1 MTRFAADRPVYY
13 VEEPLPAASGAPAS
27 MERRS
32 CAHSGVTLLTPRVPE
47 GLSGDALTATLRAL
61 LDEALAQAHVREPV
75 LWYYT
80 PMMLPMSRHIPAS
93 AVVYDCMDELA
104 NFRFAPPG
112 LRPLEQELIAH
123 SDLMF
128 TGGYSLF
135 EAKQRLHPDIHPFP
149 SSVDRPHFE
158 QARVQRAGTGGNP
171 RLGFYGVIDERMDL
185 DLIAAVADARP
196 DWTLVMVGPVVKIS
210 EDDLPRRGNIEY
222 LGARAYDDL
231 PAALAGWDVAL
242 MPFAIND
249 STRFISPTKTPE
261 YLAGGRP
268 VASTPIRDVERHY
281 GGLAAVRIADT
292 PDAFIAACDA
302 ALALARGPSTDWL
315 AEIDVALADLSWDR
329 TQLRMSAHLERVH
342 ARRIAAQTDR
352 ATAASSSIRSKPHY
366 DVLVVGAGF
375 AGAVMAERLAADAGK
390 TVLVVDRRPHI
401 AGNAWDH
408 PDAAGVLIH
417 EYGPHIFHTNSVDVF
432 AYLSR
437 FTRWRP
443 YEHRV
448 LAQVGDLQVPMPINR
463 TTLNALYGLD
473 LTTDAAAAAF
483 LASRAEPVA
492 VVRTSEDVVV

>member
-1 MTRFAADRPVYY
+1 MTDPSTRPAATDVDARVVALPRRPGAPAAIVCLSHLRWDFVFQRPQQLMTRFAADRPVYY
-13 VEEPLPAASGAPAS
+13 VEEPLPAAPGAPAA
-27 MERRS
+27 MERRP

-47 GLSGDALTATLRAL
+47 GLSGDDLTHALRAL
-61 LDEALAQAHVREPV
+61 LDDALAEANVREPV

-149 SSVDRPHFE
+149 SSVDRRHFE
-158 QARVQRAGTGGNP
+158 QARATPAGRGETA

-185 DLIAAVADARP
+185 DLLAAVADARP

-210 EDDLPRRGNIEY
+210 EDDLPRRPNIDY
-222 LGARAYDDL
+222 VGPRDYDAL

-268 VASTPIRDVERHY
+268 VVSTPIRDVERHY
-281 GGLAAVRIADT
+281 GDLSAVWIAGT
-292 PDAFIAACDA
+292 PDAFVAACDA
-302 ALALARGPSTDWL
+302 ALALARGPSADWL
-315 AEIDVALADLSWDR
+315 TEIDAALADLSWDQ
-329 TQLRMSAHLERVH
+329 TQLRMSAQLDRVQ
-342 ARRIAAQTDR
+342 ARRLAARTVGV
-352 ATAASSSIRSKPHY
+352 TASSASPRSKPHY
-366 DVLVVGAGF
+366 DVLVVGAG
-375 AGAVMAERLAADAGK
+375 
-390 TVLVVDRRPHI
+390 
-401 AGNAWDH
+401 
-408 PDAAGVLIH
+408 
-417 EYGPHIFHTNSVDVF
+417 
-432 AYLSR
+432 
-437 FTRWRP
+437 
-443 YEHRV
+443 
-448 LAQVGDLQVPMPINR
+448 
-463 TTLNALYGLD
+463 
-473 LTTDAAAAAF
+473 
-483 LASRAEPVA
+483 
-492 VVRTSEDVVV
+492 